1 MGNLYD
7 KGLDF
12 KCGALSL
19 DSQMVNIHYH
29 LNYRQCVRI
38 LQTMHVIINFDFSNQ
53 FKGSFNQLKWVIF
66 MIRD

>member
-12 KCGALSL
+12 KCGDLSL
-19 DSQMVNIHYH
+19 HSQKVKFIITSN
-29 LNYRQCVRI
+29 VRI
-38 LQTMHVIINFDFSNQ
+38 LQTMQVIINFDFSNQ
-53 FKGSFNQLKWVIF
+53 FKRSFNQLKWVIF

>member
-12 KCGALSL
+12 KYGALSL
-19 DSQMVNIHYH
+19 DSQMVKFIITSN
-29 LNYRQCVRI
+29 VRI
-38 LQTMHVIINFDFSNQ
+38 LQTMQVIINFDFSNQ
-53 FKGSFNQLKWVIF
+53 FKRSFNQLKWVIF

>member
-19 DSQMVNIHYH
+19 DSQMVKCIITSN
-29 LNYRQCVRI
+29 VRI
-38 LQTMHVIINFDFSNQ
+38 LQTMQVIINFDFSDQ
-53 FKGSFNQLKWVIF
+53 FKRSFNQ
-66 MIRD
+66 

>member
-19 DSQMVNIHYH
+19 DSPKVKFIITSN
-29 LNYRQCVRI
+29 VRI
-38 LQTMHVIINFDFSNQ
+38 LQTMQVIINFDFSNQ
-53 FKGSFNQLKWVIF
+53 FKRSFNQLKWVIF

>member
-12 KCGALSL
+12 KCGALLL
-19 DSQMVNIHYH
+19 DSQKVKFIITSN
-29 LNYRQCVRI
+29 VRI
-38 LQTMHVIINFDFSNQ
+38 LQTMQVIINFDFSNQ
-53 FKGSFNQLKWVIF
+53 FKRSFNQLKWVIF

>member
-12 KCGALSL
+12 MCGALSL

-29 LNYRQCVRI
+29 SNVRI
-38 LQTMHVIINFDFSNQ
+38 LQTMQVIINFDFSNQ
-53 FKGSFNQLKWVIF
+53 FKRSFNQLKWVIF
-66 MIRD
+66 MISD

>member
-19 DSQMVNIHYH
+19 DSQKVKFIITSN
-29 LNYRQCVRI
+29 VRI
-38 LQTMHVIINFDFSNQ
+38 LQTMQVIINFDFSNQ
-53 FKGSFNQLKWVIF
+53 FQRSFNQLKLVIF

>member
-19 DSQMVNIHYH
+19 DPQMVKFIITSN
-29 LNYRQCVRI
+29 VRI
-38 LQTMHVIINFDFSNQ
+38 LQRMYVIINFDFSNQ
-53 FKGSFNQLKWVIF
+53 FKRSFNQLKWVIF

>member
-7 KGLDF
+7 KELDF

-19 DSQMVNIHYH
+19 DSQMVKFIITSN
-29 LNYRQCVRI
+29 VRI
-38 LQTMHVIINFDFSNQ
+38 LQTMQVIINFGFSNQ
-53 FKGSFNQLKWVIF
+53 FKRSFNQLKWVIF

>member
-29 LNYRQCVRI
+29 LKCQ
-38 LQTMHVIINFDFSNQ
+38 D
-53 FKGSFNQLKWVIF
+53 
-66 MIRD
+66 IRDNAGDNKLWLFQSIQKVV

>member
-29 LNYRQCVRI
+29 LMCQDNIDSAGDNKLSQI
-38 LQTMHVIINFDFSNQ
+38 Q
-53 FKGSFNQLKWVIF
+53 
-66 MIRD
+66 

>member
-12 KCGALSL
+12 KCGSLSL
-19 DSQMVNIHYH
+19 DSQKVKFIITSN
-29 LNYRQCVRI
+29 VRI
-38 LQTMHVIINFDFSNQ
+38 LQTMQVIINFDFSNQ
-53 FKGSFNQLKWVIF
+53 FKRSFNQLKWVIF

>member
-7 KGLDF
+7 QGLDF

-19 DSQMVNIHYH
+19 DSQMAKFIITSN
-29 LNYRQCVRI
+29 VRI
-38 LQTMHVIINFDFSNQ
+38 LQTMQVILNFDFSNQ
-53 FKGSFNQLKWVIF
+53 FKRSFNQLKWVIF

>member
-19 DSQMVNIHYH
+19 DSQKVKFIITSNF
-29 LNYRQCVRI
+29 RI
-38 LQTMHVIINFDFSNQ
+38 LQTMQVIINFDFSNK
-53 FKGSFNQLKWVIF
+53 FKRSFNQLKWAIF

>member
-19 DSQMVNIHYH
+19 DSQKVKFIITSN
-29 LNYRQCVRI
+29 VRI
-38 LQTMHVIINFDFSNQ
+38 LPTMQVIINFNFPINS
-53 FKGSFNQLKWVIF
+53 KGHLTN
-66 MIRD
+66 

>member
-1 MGNLYD
+1 MGILYD

-19 DSQMVNIHYH
+19 DSQKVKFTITSN
-29 LNYRQCVRI
+29 VRI
-38 LQTMHVIINFDFSNQ
+38 LQTMQVIINFDFSNQ
-53 FKGSFNQLKWVIF
+53 FKRSFNQLKWVIF

>member
-19 DSQMVNIHYH
+19 DSQMVNIHYN
-29 LNYRQCVRI
+29 LECQDITDNTGDNKLWLFQSIQR
-38 LQTMHVIINFDFSNQ
+38 
-53 FKGSFNQLKWVIF
+53 SFNQLKWVIF
-66 MIRD
+66 MIRI

>member
-19 DSQMVNIHYH
+19 DSQMVKCIITSN
-29 LNYRQCVRI
+29 VRI
-38 LQTMHVIINFDFSNQ
+38 LQTMQVIINFDFSDQ
-53 FKGSFNQLKWVIF
+53 FKRSFNQLKWVIF

>member
-19 DSQMVNIHYH
+19 YSQMVNIHYH
-29 LNYRQCVRI
+29 LKCQDITENVGDNK
-38 LQTMHVIINFDFSNQ
+38 L
-53 FKGSFNQLKWVIF
+53 
-66 MIRD
+66 

>member
-12 KCGALSL
+12 KCGVLSL
-19 DSQMVNIHYH
+19 DSQMVKFIITSN
-29 LNYRQCVRI
+29 VRI
-38 LQTMHVIINFDFSNQ
+38 LQTMQVIINFDFSNQ
-53 FKGSFNQLKWVIF
+53 FNRSFNQFKWVIF

>member
-19 DSQMVNIHYH
+19 DLQKVKFIITSN
-29 LNYRQCVRI
+29 VRI
-38 LQTMHVIINFDFSNQ
+38 LQKMQVIINFDFSNQ
-53 FKGSFNQLKWVIF
+53 FKRSFNQLKWVIF

>member
-12 KCGALSL
+12 KYGALSL

-29 LNYRQCVRI
+29 LKYQDITDNAGDNKLWLFQSIQKV
-38 LQTMHVIINFDFSNQ
+38 V
-53 FKGSFNQLKWVIF
+53 
-66 MIRD
+66 